1 MKRDPDVIALIAC
14 LDRLADDTLAAFR
27 ANPGTFTMCS
37 ASLQLE
43 SDEDDDVA
51 PARRSKNKGN
61 GFRRGTSDH
70 RGNSGPSSSAVVHLI
85 PNKDNN
91 CFFNS
96 ALALVVSAFDGQPFP
111 EIQTPAAHAFFT
123 AAGILQDAMLTNAPL
138 PPHVLVRSIYLNLC
152 FLLYISESS
161 SLYHHQTFNLSAES
175 DTSNSTFLRHFAQ
188 IERHLRM
195 PLWKLEMSFF
205 GTLPCLVGDLRW
217 ER

>member
-1 MKRDPDVIALIAC
+1 MIFASPFIAFRLFFALTTVSRIILDVRKPPQGKVDPSAPYVAFTRATDLNSVGLLFPVTLRNLNMKRDPDVIALIAC

-51 PARRSKNKGN
+51 PARISKNKGT
-61 GFRRGTSDH
+61 GFRRGTGEH

-138 PPHVLVRSIYLNLC
+138 PPHVLVRSI
-152 FLLYISESS
+152 
-161 SLYHHQTFNLSAES
+161 
-175 DTSNSTFLRHFAQ
+175 
-188 IERHLRM
+188 
-195 PLWKLEMSFF
+195 
-205 GTLPCLVGDLRW
+205 
-217 ER
+217 